1 MPTSSSTTTTAATR
15 GGTPAILSQYLV
27 AAYKELL
34 SAAHTKFFEAES
46 AHTTAQQQLAQRL
59 LDSEAARRVLERER
73 DVEDMAAQNVE
84 MAKLCRGHEEMTA
97 LAARVSSL
105 EGELRAATLA
115 SQQKTSALEITLA
128 KLLDDNIVRTALKD
142 MNDDMLSQISALEQQ
157 VLAME
162 ARHSQDNFATLK
174 AVLGLD
180 MTDGE
185 LQTKVHVMS
194 SEMAAM
200 RYELVKLTSKQ
211 ALRDGN
217 QRRSK

>member
-1 MPTSSSTTTTAATR
+1 MHTSFSSAPTS

-73 DVEDMAAQNVE
+73 DGAQRRYQLERTLYVKAVEDMAAQNVE
-84 MAKLCRGHEEMTA
+84 MAKLRRGHEETTA

-115 SQQKTSALEITLA
+115 SQQKANALEITLA

-142 MNDDMLSQISALEQQ
+142 MNDDMLSQLSALEQQ
-157 VLAME
+157 VLTME
-162 ARHSQDNFATLK
+162 ARHSQYNFATLK

-185 LQTKVHVMS
+185 LRTK
-194 SEMAAM
+194 
-200 RYELVKLTSKQ
+200 LVKLTSKQ
-211 ALRDGN
+211 ALRDVK